1 MEEQKNDPI
10 FIEDNQDSNCEN
22 KDGFLDL
29 AGSVRENFGVT
40 GEPMNRYSPL
50 ALAFM
55 GDSVYEVIVRS
66 IVVQEANRPAGQ
78 LNKIKVKYVN
88 AAAQAKI
95 IEFLEPLLTEE
106 ETDVYKR
113 GRNAKSYTSAKNQ
126 SVNDYRKAT
135 GLEAL
140 CGYLYL
146 KGDMPRLIELLK
158 KGIEVIER

>member
-1 MEEQKNDPI
+1 M
-10 FIEDNQDSNCEN
+10 
-22 KDGFLDL
+22 
-29 AGSVRENFGVT
+29 
-40 GEPMNRYSPL
+40 
-50 ALAFM
+50 
-55 GDSVYEVIVRS
+55 
-66 IVVQEANRPAGQ
+66 VQEANRPAGQ

-95 IEFLEPLLTEE
+95 IEFLEPELTEDE
-106 ETDVYKR
+106 SDVYKR

-146 KGDMPRLIELLK
+146 KGDMERLIELLK

>member
-1 MEEQKNDPI
+1 MNEGTERMEDINNMNP
-10 FIEDNQDSNCEN
+10 
-22 KDGFLDL
+22 DL
-29 AGSVRENFGVT
+29 AAVVRNEFEVS

-55 GDSVYEVIVRS
+55 GDSVYEIIIRS

-95 IEFLEPLLTEE
+95 IEYIEPLLSDEE
-106 ETDVYKR
+106 SDVYKR
-113 GRNAKSYTSAKNQ
+113 GRNAKSATSAKNQ

-146 KGDMPRLIELLK
+146 KGDMNRLISLLK

>member
-1 MEEQKNDPI
+1 MEDIEKNT
-10 FIEDNQDSNCEN
+10 EDMQVP
-22 KDGFLDL
+22 DL
-29 AGSVRENFGVT
+29 AGMIRESFSVP

-55 GDSVYEVIVRS
+55 GDSVYEIIIRS

-88 AAAQAKI
+88 AAAQARI
-95 IEFLEPLLTEE
+95 IEYLEPKLTDEE
-106 ETDVYKR
+106 SDAYKR

-126 SVNDYRKAT
+126 SINDYRKAT

-146 KGDMPRLIELLK
+146 KGDMARLIELLQD
-158 KGIEVIER
+158 GISVIDR